1 VEPSVIARLLRI
13 SVGGIGQFLVSSASW
28 VFLVRIVASFGE
40 VAVAGYT
47 IAIRIVIFA
56 FLPSWGLSNAAATL
70 VGQNL
75 GAQRPDRAERSVW
88 LTGWYNMLF
97 LGLVTVVFLT
107 FARPLVRI
115 FTDQS
120 DVLLIAADCLTI
132 ISYGYVFY
140 AWEMVMCQAFNGAGD
155 TTTPTWINVGCF
167 WLFQIPL
174 AYFLA
179 HSAAMGPNGVF
190 WAVAIS
196 YSVSAVVGV
205 ALFWRGAW
213 KTRTV

>member
-1 VEPSVIARLLRI
+1 LLRI
-13 SVGGIGQFLVSSASW
+13 SIGGIGQFLVSSASW
-28 VFLVRIVASFGE
+28 VGLVWIVATFGE
-40 VAVAGYT
+40 VAIAGYT

-75 GAQRPDRAERSVW
+75 GARQPDRAERSAW
-88 LTGWYNMLF
+88 LTGCYNMLF
-97 LGLVTVVFLT
+97 LGAVTICFVA

-115 FTDQS
+115 FTDQA
-120 DVLLIAADCLTI
+120 DVLSVAADCLTI

-140 AWEMVMCQAFNGAGD
+140 AWGLVMMQAFNGAGD
-155 TTTPTWINVGCF
+155 TTTPTWINFFCF

-179 HSAAMGPNGVF
+179 RGADLGPNGVF
-190 WAVAIS
+190 WAVAI
-196 YSVSAVVGV
+196 AETLAAIVGV
-205 ALFWRGAW
+205 YIFSRGGW
-213 KTRTV
+213 KSRVV